1 MNKDNIESSIRNYD
15 QTRKQLEA
23 RFSNYKSGRRLR
35 VFIKSVLASFISAA
49 ALLIVF
55 LLVER
60 TPIQSEMMRYVF
72 SAVLYIGVV
81 CWIYRLFS
89 KWFNAPSDVSLAVL

>member
-89 KWFNAPSDVSLAVL
+89 KWFNAQ

>member
-15 QTRKQLEA
+15 QTKKQLEA

-60 TPIQSEMMRYVF
+60 TPIQSEMM
-72 SAVLYIGVV
+72 L
-81 CWIYRLFS
+81 
-89 KWFNAPSDVSLAVL
+89 